1 MKRNGYV
8 LCVRLYCNRN
18 ISVIACILR
27 KTEIHSAEQNVL
39 GMRATG
45 RTLSEEPMTI
55 KRSTS
60 SLSCFMALWNIS
72 GRFSPKKTMSG
83 FMIARGISGHRGHR
97 GTTCRTNSF

>member
-1 MKRNGYV
+1 MT
-8 LCVRLYCNRN
+8 
-18 ISVIACILR
+18 R
-27 KTEIHSAEQNVL
+27 KDFEFSTGTLNNWLLHAHHREEIHSEQNIL

-45 RTLSEEPMTI
+45 RTFSEEPMTI

-83 FMIARGISGHRGHR
+83 FMIAKGISGHRGQC
-97 GTTCRTNSF
+97 GTNCKRKNTFY